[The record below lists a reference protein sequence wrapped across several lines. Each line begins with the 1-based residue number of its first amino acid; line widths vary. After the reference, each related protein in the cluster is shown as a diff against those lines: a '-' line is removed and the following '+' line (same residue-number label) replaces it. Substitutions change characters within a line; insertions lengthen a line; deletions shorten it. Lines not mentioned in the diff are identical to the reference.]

1 MAFFEGIQG
10 FEGEE
15 VDNTPPRPP
24 HRLSPPSH
32 KEKVKTKHYMCFS
45 RKRSLDYY
53 FLLFLEDPISVSV
66 LFFSAS

>member
-24 HRLSPPSH
+24 PPAEPSLPQREGENQTLYVFL
-32 KEKVKTKHYMCFS
+32 KEEKFG
-45 RKRSLDYY
+45 L
-53 FLLFLEDPISVSV
+53 LLFVVS
-66 LFFSAS
+66 